1 MTNEQLAA
9 FIKQG
14 GNDELIPI
22 LWERIRKIMYMKSDS
37 VYSTLQ
43 GRFQQCGADI
53 WDLKQSCYMAFL
65 KAIEGYKPDTGNKFT
80 SYLSYPFKNT
90 VNELIGMR
98 TQKQKH
104 EPLNDFTS
112 LDTPLKEE
120 EPDGNTLVDMIAD
133 DNAVNAVELV
143 ELEDDYRVLHEAVD
157 NLKEPMNHVIREYYF
172 HDKKMP
178 GIAREMG
185 ISIERVRQYKAK
197 ALRCLRGSKPLLQ
210 LYRENQQH
218 KTLNAMQRYQTR
230 PDMHLYI
237 TELEEKY
244 KELLHNTTA

>member
-14 GNDELIPI
+14 DNDELIPI

-43 GRFQQCGADI
+43 GRFQQCGVDI

-65 KAIEGYKPDTGNKFT
+65 KAIDGYKPDTGNKFT

-98 TQKQKH
+98 TQKQKN
-104 EPLNDFTS
+104 EPLNDCTS
-112 LDTPLKEE
+112 LDTPLKED
-120 EPDGNTLVDMIAD
+120 EPDSNTLVDMIAD

-143 ELEDDYRVLHEAVD
+143 ELEDDYRVLLEAVD
-157 NLKEPMNHVIREYYF
+157 GLKYPQNRVINSYYF
-172 HDKKMP
+172 EDKRMKDI
-178 GIAREMG
+178 GAEMG
-185 ISIERVRQYKAK
+185 ISGQRISQILHKG
-197 ALRCLRGSKPLLQ
+197 LRCLRRSEPLKQ

-218 KTLNAMQRYQTR
+218 KTLNAMQKYQTR

-244 KELLHNTTA
+244 IKLLHKTTA